1 MHWTRW
7 LRPLVIPLAIL
18 AALGACAP
26 NGEQRLLA
34 EGDPEEGAEVFL
46 RRCKFCHWIGEDAK
60 NRRGPLL
67 NGVVGREIASVE
79 GFDYSTA
86 FLRKKAE
93 GLVWTAE
100 NLDAHLADP
109 QAFIPGT
116 SMSFPGLKDPADRTD
131 VIAYLARFP

>member
-7 LRPLVIPLAIL
+7 LRSLAIL

-26 NGEQRLLA
+26 DGEPRRFA
-34 EGDPEEGAEVFL
+34 EGDPEEGAKVFL
-46 RRCKFCHWIGEDAK
+46 QRCKVCHWIGEDAK

-79 GFDYSTA
+79 GFDYSAA
-86 FLRKKAE
+86 FLAKKAE
-93 GLVWTAE
+93 GLVWTRE

-109 QAFIPGT
+109 ARFIPGT
-116 SMSFPGLKDPADRTD
+116 SMSFPGLKDAGARAD

>member
-1 MHWTRW
+1 M
-7 LRPLVIPLAIL
+7 
-18 AALGACAP
+18 
-26 NGEQRLLA
+26 
-34 EGDPEEGAEVFL
+34 
-46 RRCKFCHWIGEDAK
+46 
-60 NRRGPLL
+60 
-67 NGVVGREIASVE
+67 VGREIASVK

-100 NLDAHLADP
+100 NLDVNLADP

-116 SMSFPGLKDPADRTD
+116 SMSFLGLKDPADRTD